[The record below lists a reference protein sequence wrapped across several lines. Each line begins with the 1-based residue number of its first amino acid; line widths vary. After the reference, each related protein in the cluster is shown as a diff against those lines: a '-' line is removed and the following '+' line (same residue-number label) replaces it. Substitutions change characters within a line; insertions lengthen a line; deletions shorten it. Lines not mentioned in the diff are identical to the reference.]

1 MIYGNSIQED
11 LHYRFNFGNMV
22 VKLIFVNV
30 GIFLLINVLKVVF
43 FLFQNTAIYNL
54 MLVKLSL
61 PAALPA
67 LAKQPWTVFTYMFL
81 HEDFFHV
88 LFNMLWLFWFGEI
101 FVLYLGD
108 KKILPLYLLGGIAGA
123 LFYIASFNLI
133 PVFQNTLQSAVLIGA
148 SASVLAIVFG
158 AVTLNPNHEVRL
170 IFLGDVR
177 IKYIALFSLLID
189 VISIPR
195 GNAGGYIAHLGG
207 AFCGWLFVRG
217 LRSGVDASQPIT
229 KFTEAVAEQFS
240 DKKQQKVLHAEKRT
254 TQYAEVSL
262 KNVETKEQGNSEQER
277 LDEILDK
284 ISRSGFDSLS
294 ESDKKFLFEYSKK

>member
-11 LHYRFNFGNMV
+11 LRYRFSFGNMV

-54 MLVKLSL
+54 MLYKLSL

-217 LRSGVDASQPIT
+217 LRNGVDASQPIT

-240 DKKQQKVLHAEKRT
+240 DKKQQKVFHIEKRT

-262 KNVETKEQGNSEQER
+262 KNIETKEQGNSDQER

>member
-11 LHYRFNFGNMV
+11 LRYRFNFGNMV